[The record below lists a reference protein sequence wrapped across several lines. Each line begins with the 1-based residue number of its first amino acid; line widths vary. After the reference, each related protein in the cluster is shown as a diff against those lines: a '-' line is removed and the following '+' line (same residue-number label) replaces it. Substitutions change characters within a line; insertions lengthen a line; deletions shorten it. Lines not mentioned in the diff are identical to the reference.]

1 MVGQHIDHFCEE
13 LRVKLTRIDDGLD
26 SLKTKINRKAQDA
39 EQVVRDH
46 LDEVEKRID
55 SGRPKVEA
63 AQSEVKNWVD
73 ERKTLTRDKVA
84 EWKTK
89 RETNK
94 LHNRA
99 DRAERYAAAAS
110 EIAGAAVDEA
120 ERAAL
125 ESWLARQDAICAQVK
140 QAIRP

>member
-1 MVGQHIDHFCEE
+1 MMGQHIDQFCEE
-13 LRVKLTRIDDGLD
+13 LRVKLARIDDGLD
-26 SLKTKINRKAQDA
+26 DLKTKINGKAEGA
-39 EQVVRDH
+39 EQVVRNH

-55 SGRPKVEA
+55 GGRAKIET

-73 ERKTLTRDKVA
+73 ERKTVTRDKVA

-125 ESWLARQDAICAQVK
+125 EAWLARQDAISAQVK
-140 QAIRP
+140 QATRP